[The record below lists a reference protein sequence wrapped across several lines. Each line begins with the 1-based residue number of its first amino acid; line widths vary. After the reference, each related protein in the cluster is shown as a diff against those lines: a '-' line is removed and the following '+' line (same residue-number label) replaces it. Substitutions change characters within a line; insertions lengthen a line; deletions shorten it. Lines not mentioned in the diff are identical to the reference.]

1 MNDKK
6 NIVLSLDFVTLIH
19 KYTHRNIYNAC
30 KCLRKCEV
38 IDIRKYVVYREQF
51 QKQNKQTK
59 EKLSQNKE
67 EKKNSYFRKIW
78 KILLIFF

>member
-1 MNDKK
+1 MW
-6 NIVLSLDFVTLIH
+6 LW
-19 KYTHRNIYNAC
+19 YTNTHTETVYIAC

-51 QKQNKQTK
+51 QKQNKQN

-67 EKKNSYFRKIW
+67 EKEK
-78 KILLIFF
+78 